1 MRKVFFA
8 LALCFVF
15 SITTDVV
22 EENKELTTLTNNQIV
37 STVDTAVSPVMEE
50 QISSA
55 VELISI
61 NGKLLMD
68 FPLTT
73 DLNLSL
79 NVDLVVSEQFTEEF
93 SIIENIFTTIDA
105 NINTDIAIMIDC
117 DSGAVLYE
125 KNADIYWTAASL
137 SKVFL
142 LHMIMQK
149 VENGEIN
156 LDDYLDIDEEEWLG
170 NIPADASV
178 MFLEKGQRVTY
189 RQLIQGLSVVSAND
203 AAYLFVNKLFGGK
216 DNYARIVNDFLAKH
230 GFNQI
235 HLEEPSGLSKYNRI
249 TARQFASF
257 CELYLNKN
265 KELLEEV
272 HSLPS
277 FTYPLTE
284 NFVEGKKYKYKT
296 TTMKNTN
303 TLIGRYDGVD
313 GLKTGFLS
321 VSGYNLAATAIR
333 DGKRLLVVLLGS
345 KSKGNINGKVVL
357 MEDAKKLFDKGFESF
372 STDN

>member
-105 NINTDIAIMIDC
+105 KINTDIAIMIDC

-333 DGKRLLVVLLGS
+333 EGKRLLVVLLGS

>member
-105 NINTDIAIMIDC
+105 KINTDIAIMIDC

-265 KELLEEV
+265 KELLEGV

-333 DGKRLLVVLLGS
+333 EGKRLLVVLLGS

>member
-1 MRKVFFA
+1 LRKVFFA

-105 NINTDIAIMIDC
+105 KINTDIAIMIDC

-333 DGKRLLVVLLGS
+333 EGKRLLVVLLGS